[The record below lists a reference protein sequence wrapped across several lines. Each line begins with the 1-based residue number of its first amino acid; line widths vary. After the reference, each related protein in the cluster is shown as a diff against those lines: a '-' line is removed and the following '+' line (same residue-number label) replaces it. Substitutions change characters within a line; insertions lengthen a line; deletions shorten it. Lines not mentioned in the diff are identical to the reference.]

1 MKKLFLVGALALF
14 GAMNAQETK
23 FGVKAGYSLSTMKLE
38 NMDMELDSKS
48 SFYVGGLLEYK
59 FTEKVGLQAEL
70 LYSETGGKMSESFS
84 ENVDGVILSGNQEI
98 DLKIG
103 NLMLPV
109 SVKYYPTENFSFS
122 GGLNFAFVLSAKNKY
137 SINVSADGESLNES
151 GTEDIKEDTKSLNLA
166 PFIGAE
172 YQLPNGMFFDARY
185 NIGVTNIVKDPM
197 DGESA
202 KNSFLQVGL
211 GYRF

>member
-84 ENVDGVILSGNQEI
+84 ENVDGVILSGNQDI
-98 DLKIG
+98 DLKLG
-103 NLMLPV
+103 NLMLPI

-122 GGLNFAFVLSAKNKY
+122 GGLNFAFILSAKNKY
-137 SINVSADGESLNES
+137 SINVSADGESLNEA
-151 GTEDIKEDTKSLNLA
+151 GTEDIKDETKSLNLA

>member
-14 GAMNAQETK
+14 GAVNAQETK

-48 SFYVGGLLEYK
+48 SFYVGGFLEYK

-84 ENVDGVILSGNQEI
+84 ENVDGVILSGNQDI
-98 DLKIG
+98 DLKLG
-103 NLMLPV
+103 NLMLPI

-122 GGLNFAFVLSAKNKY
+122 GGLNFAFILSAKNKY

-151 GTEDIKEDTKSLNLA
+151 GTEDIKDEIKSLNLA

>member
-84 ENVDGVILSGNQEI
+84 ENVDGVILSGNQDI
-98 DLKIG
+98 DLKLG
-103 NLMLPV
+103 NLMLPI

-122 GGLNFAFVLSAKNKY
+122 GGLNFAFILSAKNKY

-151 GTEDIKEDTKSLNLA
+151 GTEDIKDETKSLNLA